1 MEPLRRDAEDLVRRF
16 GGGAGDSCEVLGAYF
31 DLCVR
36 HGTLMRALL
45 NDLGSLNEVGLV
57 DLIMDWRRRLDAALV
72 GESPGTPARMGAV
85 VALGAS
91 RTSPSCSRRRRRPP
105 TVRPRWRS
113 PRPLS
118 APGRPRMD

>member
-16 GGGAGDSCEVLGAYF
+16 GGGADDPREVLGAYF
-31 DLCVR
+31 DLCVC

-72 GESPGTPARMGAV
+72 GEAREPPPAWA
-85 VALGAS
+85 
-91 RTSPSCSRRRRRPP
+91 
-105 TVRPRWRS
+105 RW
-113 PRPLS
+113 
-118 APGRPRMD
+118 